1 MTLMGGS
8 ATLDEL
14 LMPPVEYANRI
25 DLAVATFIIDF
36 SKATTSISADSL
48 TVSLTADK
56 VAGEPNIPPF
66 PAAAKAIAL
75 KDVSFELAHT
85 TPNNIGLTHGFDI
98 TFAQSEDQS
107 TASKWERRKGAIILT
122 PAQQES
128 MLPSDAHI
136 FVREGNYSTTCY
148 LSNGV
153 FIVPLMGSSEEITI
167 ELQSEMFPAEMT
179 AYLFNVQ
186 MMASN
191 SDIAASPLNGSAMGL
206 QQDQRAL
213 SVTFTSQQAVDVALE
228 ITGESR
234 LYKPATGSMCVQLAY
249 AGIPE
254 AYTVKATVLRR
265 NAQGVYVSTLQ
276 EISNIFE
283 DPNSWQVISGGGDST
298 TTTGPAQ
305 GVTTGKLTISLLS
318 QREIGNYCLMLEV
331 RDRNKV
337 TVMQVPYYFILSSQS
352 S

>member
-1 MTLMGGS
+1 
-8 ATLDEL
+8 
-14 LMPPVEYANRI
+14 
-25 DLAVATFIIDF
+25 
-36 SKATTSISADSL
+36 
-48 TVSLTADK
+48 
-56 VAGEPNIPPF
+56 
-66 PAAAKAIAL
+66 
-75 KDVSFELAHT
+75 
-85 TPNNIGLTHGFDI
+85 
-98 TFAQSEDQS
+98 
-107 TASKWERRKGAIILT
+107 
-122 PAQQES
+122 
-128 MLPSDAHI
+128 
-136 FVREGNYSTTCY
+136 
-148 LSNGV
+148 
-153 FIVPLMGSSEEITI
+153 MGSSERITI
-167 ELQSEMFPAEMT
+167 ELQSDMFPAEMT

-191 SDIAASPLNGSAMGL
+191 SDVGSSPLNGNSVGL
-206 QQDQRAL
+206 QQGQGAL

-331 RDRNKV
+331 KDRNKV

>member
-1 MTLMGGS
+1 M
-8 ATLDEL
+8 
-14 LMPPVEYANRI
+14 
-25 DLAVATFIIDF
+25 IDF

-56 VAGEPNIPPF
+56 DDKNAVEPNIPPF
-66 PAAAKAIAL
+66 PAAAKEIAL

-85 TPNNIGLTHGFDI
+85 TPNNIGLTHGFGI

-122 PAQQES
+122 PAQQEI

-179 AYLFNVQ
+179 AYLFHVQ

-283 DPNSWQVISGGGDST
+283 DPNSWQVISGGDDST

-305 GVTTGKLTISLLS
+305 GITTGKLTISLLS

-331 RDRNKV
+331 KDRNKV